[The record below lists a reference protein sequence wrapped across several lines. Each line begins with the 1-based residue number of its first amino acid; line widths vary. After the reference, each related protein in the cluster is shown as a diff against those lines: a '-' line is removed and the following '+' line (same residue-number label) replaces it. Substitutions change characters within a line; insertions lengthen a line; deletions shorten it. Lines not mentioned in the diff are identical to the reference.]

1 VHIIGERRAK
11 NMVNVTKICI
21 FAALAFLLLTSF
33 TYSEERFQAS
43 VSFIPVFPLNEFKAN
58 VDSIGLGG
66 LGDFVYRFNDSLL
79 YLGASV
85 GLMIYGSESREE
97 WLSAEIPEVIVDVT
111 TRNYILMC
119 HLLLRLQSP
128 KGKLRPYLDG
138 LVGFNYL
145 WTETG
150 VYDRDGFDQKVVSDV
165 NFSDWTWSCGI
176 GGGLMLSM
184 YEKKRSG
191 KARPFAIFL
200 DLGARYL
207 KGGKA
212 EYLKEG
218 SIIRES
224 QRVVYDVSE
233 SSTDL
238 FTIRAG
244 LSFAF

>member
-1 VHIIGERRAK
+1 
-11 NMVNVTKICI
+11 MVNVTKICI
-21 FAALAFLLLTSF
+21 FAASAVLLLTSF
-33 TYSEERFQAS
+33 TYSGERFQAK
-43 VSFIPVFPLNEFKAN
+43 VSFIPGFPQNEFKAN

-66 LGDFVYRFNDSLL
+66 SGDFVYRLKGSLL
-79 YLGASV
+79 SVGASV
-85 GLMIYGSESREE
+85 GMMVYGSESRKEMF
-97 WLSAEIPEVIVDVT
+97 SAEIPEVIVDVT

-128 KGKLRPYLDG
+128 KGMVRPYLDG

-150 VYDRDGFDQKVVSDV
+150 VYDRDGFDQKVASDV

-184 YEKKRSG
+184 YRKKRSG
-191 KARPFAIFL
+191 KARPFVVFL
-200 DLGARYL
+200 DIGACYL

-218 SIIRES
+218 SVIREN
-224 QRVVYDVSE
+224 QRVIYDVSE

-238 FTIRAG
+238 FIIRAG
-244 LSFAF
+244 LSFVF